1 MILIPGLHLTA
12 DARGRTVFG
21 VTANGHT
28 ITTLTVDESRSH
40 PVEPAYY
47 GLTQGQVDYFAL
59 LNKTLDDATQTALD
73 AGCLVIQGALGI
85 ETGDVAGTHFSA
97 IEQLE
102 PLRAAFAE
110 YIILEVDLDITP
122 G

>member
-21 VTANGHT
+21 VSAKGRT
-28 ITTLTVDESRSH
+28 ITQVTVDESRSR

-59 LNKTLDDATQTALD
+59 LNKTLDDATQAALD
-73 AGCLVIQGALGI
+73 AGCVAIQEALGI
-85 ETGDVAGTHFSA
+85 ETGDVAGNYFSA
-97 IEQLE
+97 IEQRE
-102 PLRAAFAE
+102 ALRAAFAR
-110 YIILEVDLDITP
+110 YLILEIDMDTTP